1 VTDAAASR
9 HRVNVDFRGP
19 VAVITLDRPPVNAID
34 LAMIS
39 ALHAAVDE
47 VRAAAPSAVVIG
59 SSSRVFSAGAD
70 LKEVLDDA
78 SRAVRPAKWRRFLH
92 TVAEVEVPVVAA
104 ITGPCV
110 GGGVGLITQC
120 DLRLAAPGA
129 TFSFPEIK
137 VGRAGGAT
145 HARRLLSE
153 GRVRWMMLTGATVD
167 AQTALGWGLV
177 DEITGATP
185 GGCVDAAV
193 RLAGDIARN
202 GREVVTLMK
211 RSLDLSEQ
219 AGPVTGYEVEQEFT
233 AQLRDA
239 GLAVDRH
246 APDQKRA
253 DADGY

>member
-9 HRVNVDFRGP
+9 HRVTVDFRGP

-34 LAMIS
+34 VAMIS

-59 SSSRVFSAGAD
+59 SSGRVFSAGAD
-70 LKEVLDDA
+70 LKEVLDEV
-78 SRAVRPAKWRRFLH
+78 SRSARPANWRAFLH
-92 TVAEVEVPVVAA
+92 ALAEVEVPVVAA
-104 ITGPCV
+104 ITGPCI

-120 DLRLAAPGA
+120 DLRVAAAGA

-153 GRVRWMMLTGATVD
+153 GRVRWMMLTGEAVD
-167 AQTALGWGLV
+167 AHTALGWGLV
-177 DEITGATP
+177 DEIVDAP
-185 GGCVDAAV
+185 PSGCVDAAV

-202 GREVVTLMK
+202 GREVVMLMK

-219 AGPVTGYEVEQEFT
+219 AGPVNGYEVEQEFT
-233 AQLRDA
+233 AEMRDA

-246 APDQKRA
+246 APGSEAR
-253 DADGY
+253 

>member
-1 VTDAAASR
+1 MTDAAAPQQ
-9 HRVNVDFRGP
+9 RVTVDFRGP

-34 LAMIS
+34 VPMIS
-39 ALHAAVDE
+39 ALRAAIDE

-70 LKEVLDDA
+70 LKEVLDEA
-78 SRAVRPAKWRRFLH
+78 SRSTRPANWRMFLH
-92 TVAEVEVPVVAA
+92 AVAEVEVPVIAA

-110 GGGVGLITQC
+110 GGGVGLITEC

-153 GRVRWMMLTGATVD
+153 GRVRWMMLTGEAVD
-167 AQTALGWGLV
+167 AHTALGWGLI
-177 DEITGATP
+177 DEILDATP
-185 GGCVDAAV
+185 AGCVDAAV

-202 GREVVTLMK
+202 GREVVMLMK

-219 AGPVTGYEVEQEFT
+219 AGPVNGYEVEQEFT
-233 AQLRDA
+233 AEMRHA

-246 APDQKRA
+246 APGSEAR
-253 DADGY
+253 

>member
-1 VTDAAASR
+1 MTDAAASQ
-9 HRVNVDFRGP
+9 HRVTVGFRGP

-34 LAMIS
+34 VAMIS
-39 ALHAAVDE
+39 ALRAAVDE

-70 LKEVLDDA
+70 LKEVLDEA
-78 SRAVRPAKWRRFLH
+78 SRSARPANWRAFLH
-92 TVAEVEVPVVAA
+92 AVAEVEVPVVAA

-120 DLRLAAPGA
+120 DLRVAAPGA

-153 GRVRWMMLTGATVD
+153 GRVRRMMLTGEPID
-167 AQTALGWGLV
+167 APTALGWGLI
-177 DEITGATP
+177 DEIVDATP

-193 RLAGDIARN
+193 RLAGNIARN
-202 GREVVTLMK
+202 GREVVMLMK
-211 RSLDLSEQ
+211 RSLDLSER
-219 AGPVTGYEVEQEFT
+219 AGPISGYEVEQEFT
-233 AQLRDA
+233 AEMRDA

-246 APDQKRA
+246 AA
-253 DADGY
+253 DSEAR

>member
-1 VTDAAASR
+1 MTDAAASQ
-9 HRVNVDFRGP
+9 HRVKVDFRGS

-34 LAMIS
+34 VAMIS
-39 ALHAAVDE
+39 ALHAAVGE

-78 SRAVRPAKWRRFLH
+78 SRSARPANWRMFLRA
-92 TVAEVEVPVVAA
+92 VAEVEVPVVAA

-153 GRVRWMMLTGATVD
+153 GRVRRMMLTGEAVD
-167 AQTALGWGLV
+167 ARTALCWGLV

-185 GGCVDAAV
+185 SRCVDAAV

-202 GREVVTLMK
+202 GREVVMLMK

-219 AGPVTGYEVEQEFT
+219 AGPVNGYEVEQEFT
-233 AQLRDA
+233 AEMRDA

-246 APDQKRA
+246 VPGSEAR
-253 DADGY
+253 

>member
-1 VTDAAASR
+1 VTDAAASL
-9 HRVNVDFRGP
+9 HRVSVDFRGP

-34 LAMIS
+34 VVMIS
-39 ALHAAVDE
+39 ALHAAIDD

-78 SRAVRPAKWRRFLH
+78 SRATRPANWRACLH
-92 TVAEVEVPVVAA
+92 AVADVDVPVVAA

-120 DLRLAAPGA
+120 DLRVAAPGA
-129 TFSFPEIK
+129 TFSFPEVK

-153 GRVRWMMLTGATVD
+153 GRVRRMMLTGEPVD
-167 AQTALGWGLV
+167 ADTALSWGLV

-202 GREVVTLMK
+202 GREVVMLMK

-219 AGPVTGYEVEQEFT
+219 AGPISGYEVEQEFT
-233 AQLRDA
+233 AQMRDA

-246 APDQKRA
+246 APGPEAR
-253 DADGY
+253 